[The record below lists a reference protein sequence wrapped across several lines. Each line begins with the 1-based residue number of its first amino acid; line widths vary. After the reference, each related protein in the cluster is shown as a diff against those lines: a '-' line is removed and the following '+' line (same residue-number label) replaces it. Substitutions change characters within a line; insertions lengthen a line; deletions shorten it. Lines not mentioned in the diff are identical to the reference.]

1 MEFQHSQA
9 SHCESGVM
17 STMLR
22 HLGLPISE
30 PMTFGL
36 SSALS
41 FAYLPIIKING
52 LPLVAYR
59 MPPKAIIKGLQ
70 KPLGLKMRFE
80 TFRSQAAGS
89 PG

>member
-1 MEFQHSQA
+1 MMAFQHSQA

-17 STMLR
+17 SAILR
-22 HLGLPISE
+22 HHDLPISE
-30 PMTFGL
+30 PMAFGL

-41 FAYLPIIKING
+41 FAYIPIVKING

-70 KPLGLKMRFE
+70 KPL
-80 TFRSQAAGS
+80 A
-89 PG
+89 